1 MHKFNKGDLVGRTYR
16 TPGRGIVMIADIEAS
31 IVLWLS
37 GPWQGQRCV
46 ESNRSLTK
54 LKVRSA

>member
-1 MHKFNKGDLVGRTYR
+1 MKFSKGDLVGQTYK

-46 ESNRSLTK
+46 ERNKQLSK

>member
-1 MHKFNKGDLVGRTYR
+1 MKFKKGDLVGRTYR

-46 ESNRSLTK
+46 ESNKSLTK
-54 LKVRSA
+54 LKAESA

>member
-1 MHKFNKGDLVGRTYR
+1 MKFSKGDLVGRTYK
-16 TPGRGIVMIADIEAS
+16 TLSRGIVMVADIEAS

-37 GPWQGQRCV
+37 GPWQGQRCI
-46 ESNRSLTK
+46 EYNKELSK